1 MPKASAPVPA
11 EVRQARTFVILVFG
25 QIRVCELSYRNEH
38 ERVAKALISS
48 GEREM
53 KVVSLA
59 RKAAIVEHRKCR
71 DRVKLAPNRRF
82 APTRGTI
89 RTTKGARSV
98 ITVALGPEDQPRISR
113 CIAEERLQN
122 LEDQDGTAEQ
132 AKREHKV
139 VDAREGK
146 VPLAQ
151 KSQLDHWIVMMP
163 FAPDRSGYRDHR
175 DCEKGRDEMAPE
187 PVVALTP
194 VQHDFQAGKS
204 NRYQHDTDVVD
215 PELAAPP
222 GLAAFLR
229 EFWRVMNQ
237 PA

>member
-1 MPKASAPVPA
+1 VPRSSEA
-11 EVRQARTFVILVFG
+11 CSQQTF
-25 QIRVCELSYRNEH
+25 RADPRNDPH
-38 ERVAKALISS
+38 HKRSQERN
-48 GEREM
+48 
-53 KVVSLA
+53 
-59 RKAAIVEHRKCR
+59 HR
-71 DRVKLAPNRRF
+71 
-82 APTRGTI
+82 
-89 RTTKGARSV
+89 GAR
-98 ITVALGPEDQPRISR
+98 AEDQPRISR